1 MQPQHGQRRYRVTGS
16 LVFLLLSIGIVA
28 VAVAEVH
35 RAAKSQRAVADRV
48 LREYATFAGWSYQQH
63 LREAFDEITDP
74 VLGAV
79 HMGGHVHENPPIPLA
94 AELPHML
101 PWDPDCYC
109 HVDRYMPASLFAFTL
124 GADTLGVASNTYQ
137 HPELGWLVDTIIE
150 APELPA
156 HDHRIEL
163 IDYDEGDRRWIVETL
178 QGRIRERWQPEWDYG
193 LVVGG
198 PSGTKGRVLVY
209 TIMRTSWGDTIVY
222 GSEYTQATLKR
233 LFADIVDQKG
243 LLPEPFTR
251 EHETRDLL
259 TVEVTDRAGEP
270 LFRSTARPDWDL
282 DASTTLPAWF
292 DGVRIRTEIR
302 PEVAGDLV
310 IGGLPRSRLPLLL
323 ALLGVAAALAV
334 IAVRQLRREQEL
346 ARLRSDFVSSVSHEL
361 RTPLAQIRL
370 FLETLRLGRFTTDAQ
385 REWSLGN
392 IDRET
397 LRLAHLVEN
406 VLAFARGSRAVG
418 AAPVETNVSREVRQ
432 AVEAFEPLA
441 RARRARLRLTI
452 EDDVHAHLDAEA
464 LRQILTNLL
473 DNAVKYGPAGQ
484 TVTVGLARADG
495 RGRITVDDEGPGVAP
510 AERTAI
516 WDPFYRGAAAATSA
530 GGGSGIGLSIVRD
543 LAARQNAT
551 AAIAD
556 APSGGARF
564 IVDFPSAPEPVGA
577 PAATGTAAQSDGG

>member
-1 MQPQHGQRRYRVTGS
+1 MKGQRTDRRVRVPGS

-63 LREAFDEITDP
+63 VREAFAEITDP
-74 VLGAV
+74 VLGVV
-79 HMGGHVHENPPIPLA
+79 HMGGHVHDSPPIPLA
-94 AELPHML
+94 VNLPHWL
-101 PWDPDCYC
+101 PWDESCYC
-109 HVDRYMPASLFAFTL
+109 HVAEYMPASLFAFTL
-124 GADTLGVASNTYQ
+124 GTDTLGVARNTYQ
-137 HPELGWLVDTIIE
+137 HPEHGWLVDTIIE

-156 HDHRIEL
+156 HDHRVEL
-163 IDYDEGDRRWIVETL
+163 IDYGTADRRWIAQTL
-178 QGRIRERWQPEWDYG
+178 NARVRDTWRTEWDYG
-193 LVVGG
+193 FVVGAPGG
-198 PSGTKGRVLVY
+198 PENVLIY
-209 TIMRTSWGDTIVY
+209 TIMPTAWGDTIVY
-222 GSEYTQATLKR
+222 GSEYTHTTLAR
-233 LFADIVDQKG
+233 VFADIVDREG

-251 EHETRDLL
+251 EHRTRDLL
-259 TVEVTDRAGEP
+259 TVEVSDSRGRP
-270 LFRSTARPDWDL
+270 LFRSAENPAWDL
-282 DASTTLPAWF
+282 DASTALPAWF
-292 DGVRIRTEIR
+292 DGLRVRTEIR

-406 VLAFARGSRAVG
+406 VLHVSRGGRTKG
-418 AAPVETNVSREVRQ
+418 ALPVEANITREVRQ
-432 AVEAFEPLA
+432 AAEAFEPLA
-441 RARRARLRLTI
+441 RSRRAAIRLDLA
-452 EDDVHAHLDAEA
+452 DDVHGRIDPEA
-464 LRQILTNLL
+464 FHQILTNLL

-484 TVTVGLARADG
+484 TVTVRLARGVG
-495 RGRITVDDEGPGVAP
+495 RASLTVEDEGPGVP
-510 AERTAI
+510 ANERASI
-516 WDPFYRGAAAATSA
+516 WEPFHRGEGARTSA
-530 GGGSGIGLSIVRD
+530 AGGSGIGLSIVRD
-543 LAARQNAT
+543 LVRGQGGTVAVESAEG
-551 AAIAD
+551 
-556 APSGGARF
+556 GGARF
-564 IVDFPSAPEPVGA
+564 VVDFPVTADRAAEQA
-577 PAATGTAAQSDGG
+577 PAETAARSVEG